1 MEMLDQL
8 RREKTLDREF
18 QKGLGKVAYHAAC
31 HLRAQKIG
39 FPGARVLGVLPDTE
53 VEIIEKCSAV
63 DGTWGMKAQYYEMG
77 SKYAQ
82 KLVRAIDGAEAKT
95 VVTDCP
101 LSALRIAK
109 ENGVPVMH
117 PVEAL
122 AEAYGIRVGEPTTVL
137 RAKEASDEAR
147 AT

>member
-1 MEMLDQL
+1 M
-8 RREKTLDREF
+8 
-18 QKGLGKVAYHAAC
+18 
-31 HLRAQKIG
+31 
-39 FPGARVLGVLPDTE
+39 
-53 VEIIEKCSAV
+53 
-63 DGTWGMKAQYYEMG
+63 
-77 SKYAQ
+77 
-82 KLVRAIDGAEAKT
+82 VRAIDDVGART

-122 AEAYGIRVGEPTTVL
+122 AEAYGIRVGEPVTVTPNGE
-137 RAKEASDEAR
+137 EAGDAER

>member
-1 MEMLDQL
+1 VLGK
-8 RREKTLDREF
+8 EKKLKREF
-18 QKGLGKVAYHAAC
+18 KQGLGAVAYHAAC

-53 VEIIEKCSAV
+53 VDVIEKCSAV
-63 DGTWGMKAQYYEMG
+63 YGTWGMKAQYYEMG
-77 SKYAQ
+77 RRYAQ
-82 KLVRAIDGAEAKT
+82 KLVRAVDDAEAQT

-101 LSALRIAK
+101 LSALRISK

-122 AEAYGIRVGEPTTVL
+122 AEAYGIRVGEPVSSL
-137 RAKEASDEAR
+137 SPVEAGERREREAGAR
-147 AT
+147 